1 MDSDLSL
8 VVGLILVAI
17 TIPSLLSA
25 WTEGRPPRVGAVL
38 SLSGLALV
46 VFALA
51 DNPGRYSFD
60 NLPDVFSR
68 VYRRYVG

>member
-8 VVGLILVAI
+8 VVGIVLVII

-51 DNPGRYSFD
+51 DNPGRYSFE
-60 NLPDVFSR
+60 NLPDVFAR
-68 VYRRYVG
+68 VYKRYIG